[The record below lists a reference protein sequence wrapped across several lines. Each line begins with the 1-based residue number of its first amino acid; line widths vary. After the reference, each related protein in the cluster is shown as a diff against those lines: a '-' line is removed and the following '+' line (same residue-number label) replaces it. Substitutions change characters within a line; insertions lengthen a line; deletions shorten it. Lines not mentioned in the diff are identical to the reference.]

1 MKIAQFQ
8 LKNDQGRMILFTIF
22 LESHLVN
29 FERVIIV
36 FFLCWHFTQLAYF
49 FLIFTQKE
57 HYIIYW
63 SVLSKCLPTLQSESA
78 VNIIKMKMFNDV
90 MLLLMSRPACSTW
103 RTLLCS
109 NSKYLCI
116 YTSRP
121 DLGKATKLWLM
132 PQSQNC
138 PMESVSRTESISMPG
153 SAWSRH
159 FIPTFVLQASIQDS
173 YTWMTGIWI
182 SRTFWSF
189 RVFSKASRPTSW
201 RCEIAL

>member
-1 MKIAQFQ
+1 
-8 LKNDQGRMILFTIF
+8 MILFTIF

-49 FLIFTQKE
+49 FSFFTQKRTL
-57 HYIIYW
+57 HW

-138 PMESVSRTESISMPG
+138 PMESVSRTESISLAG
-153 SAWSRH
+153 AAWSRH
-159 FIPTFVLQASIQDS
+159 FKPTFVRQATIQGS

-189 RVFSKASRPTSW
+189 RVFSKASRPTFTLWNFLS
-201 RCEIAL
+201 RF